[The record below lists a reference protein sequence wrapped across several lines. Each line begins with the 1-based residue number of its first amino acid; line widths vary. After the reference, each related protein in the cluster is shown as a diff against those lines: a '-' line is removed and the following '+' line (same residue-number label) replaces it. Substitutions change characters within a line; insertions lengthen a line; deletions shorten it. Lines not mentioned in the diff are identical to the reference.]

1 MMMVATGVSTT
12 GAFAGGYAMGKSNS
26 QGSGSGGNG
35 DNIFK
40 RNWIGLKD
48 MPFNGKDQSAPLLA
62 TIFDFT

>member
-40 RNWIGLKD
+40 RN
-48 MPFNGKDQSAPLLA
+48 
-62 TIFDFT
+62 